1 MKDLDTI
8 IETAFRKN
16 ASDIHLRDGA
26 KARIRIDN
34 SLAEF
39 PDLPTVNMQSLV
51 DEIFDYLTEDER
63 NAMLALRKAGKDM
76 DCAFS
81 NISGIRLRANIYK
94 TQGGLCAALRIIR
107 PDRLSAGE
115 IGLPFSVTD
124 VCNKKSGLFL
134 ITGANGMGKSTTI
147 AALIDIMNSTRQVHI
162 LTIENPIEH
171 VFKSRKAHITQR
183 EVGTH
188 TPDFYSALRSSV
200 RENPDVIIVGELRDL
215 ETTRTAIELAETG
228 HLVIASLHTRT
239 AISTIDRLIGQFPS
253 AEQQQIRMMISESL
267 IGVLSQTLLVRKS
280 GGLVAAFEV
289 LIATPA
295 VRNLIREQKIPQIKS
310 LMQTGKNIGMFTL
323 DDSLLGLAESGTVSA
338 EEALSKSQ
346 SRDELAARIN
356 A

>member
-34 SLAEF
+34 ALAEF

-63 NAMLALRKAGKDM
+63 DAMLALRKAGKDM

-134 ITGANGMGKSTTI
+134 VTGANGMGKSTTI

-171 VFKSRKAHITQR
+171 VFKSRKALITQR

-289 LIATPA
+289 LIAPPA

-346 SRDELAARIN
+346 SWDELAARIN

>member
-1 MKDLDTI
+1 
-8 IETAFRKN
+8 
-16 ASDIHLRDGA
+16 
-26 KARIRIDN
+26 
-34 SLAEF
+34 
-39 PDLPTVNMQSLV
+39 
-51 DEIFDYLTEDER
+51 
-63 NAMLALRKAGKDM
+63 
-76 DCAFS
+76 
-81 NISGIRLRANIYK
+81 
-94 TQGGLCAALRIIR
+94 
-107 PDRLSAGE
+107 
-115 IGLPFSVTD
+115 
-124 VCNKKSGLFL
+124 
-134 ITGANGMGKSTTI
+134 MGKSTTI

-171 VFKSRKAHITQR
+171 VFKSRKALITQR

-346 SRDELAARIN
+346 SREELAARIN

>member
-171 VFKSRKAHITQR
+171 VFKSRKALITQR

-239 AISTIDRLIGQFPS
+239 AISTIDMLIGQFPS

-289 LIATPA
+289 LIATSA

-346 SRDELAARIN
+346 SRDELTARIN

>member
-39 PDLPTVNMQSLV
+39 PDLPTVNMHSLV

-115 IGLPFSVTD
+115 IGLPFLVTD

-134 ITGANGMGKSTTI
+134 VTGANGMGKSTTI

-171 VFKSRKAHITQR
+171 VFKSRKALITQR

-346 SRDELAARIN
+346 SREELSARIN

>member
-171 VFKSRKAHITQR
+171 VFKSRKALITQR

-346 SRDELAARIN
+346 SREELAARIN

>member
-134 ITGANGMGKSTTI
+134 VTGANGMGKSTTI

-171 VFKSRKAHITQR
+171 VFKSRKALITQR

-295 VRNLIREQKIPQIKS
+295 VRNLIREQK
-310 LMQTGKNIGMFTL
+310 F
-323 DDSLLGLAESGTVSA
+323 
-338 EEALSKSQ
+338 
-346 SRDELAARIN
+346 RR
-356 A
+356 

>member
-63 NAMLALRKAGKDM
+63 NAMLALRKEGKDM

-171 VFKSRKAHITQR
+171 VFKSRKALITQR

>member
-8 IETAFRKN
+8 IETAFKKN

-171 VFKSRKAHITQR
+171 VFKSRKALITQR

-188 TPDFYSALRSSV
+188 TPDFYNALRSSV

>member
-26 KARIRIDN
+26 KARIRIYN

-171 VFKSRKAHITQR
+171 VFKSRKALITQR

>member
-34 SLAEF
+34 ALAEF

-134 ITGANGMGKSTTI
+134 VTGANGMGKSTTI

-171 VFKSRKAHITQR
+171 VFKSRKALITQR

-346 SRDELAARIN
+346 SREELAARIN

>member
-39 PDLPTVNMQSLV
+39 PDLPTVNMHSLV

-134 ITGANGMGKSTTI
+134 VTGANGMGKSTTI

-171 VFKSRKAHITQR
+171 VFKSRKALITQR

-346 SRDELAARIN
+346 SREELAARIN

>member
-39 PDLPTVNMQSLV
+39 PDLPTANMQSLV

-134 ITGANGMGKSTTI
+134 VTGANGMGKSTTI

-171 VFKSRKAHITQR
+171 VFKSRKALITQR

>member
-124 VCNKKSGLFL
+124 ICNKKSGLFL
-134 ITGANGMGKSTTI
+134 VTGANGMGKSTTI

-171 VFKSRKAHITQR
+171 VFKSRKALITQR

>member
-171 VFKSRKAHITQR
+171 VFKSRKALITQR

-323 DDSLLGLAESGTVSA
+323 DDSLLALAESGTVSA

-346 SRDELAARIN
+346 SREELAARIN

>member
-134 ITGANGMGKSTTI
+134 VTGANGMGKSTTI

-171 VFKSRKAHITQR
+171 VFKSRKALITQR

>member
-63 NAMLALRKAGKDM
+63 NAMLALRKAGKDI

-171 VFKSRKAHITQR
+171 VFKSRKALITQR

-346 SRDELAARIN
+346 SREELAARIN

>member
-39 PDLPTVNMQSLV
+39 PDLPTVNMHSLV

-171 VFKSRKAHITQR
+171 VFKSRKALITQR

>member
-147 AALIDIMNSTRQVHI
+147 AALIDIMNSMRQVHI

-171 VFKSRKAHITQR
+171 VFKSRKALITQR

-346 SRDELAARIN
+346 SREELAARIN

>member
-134 ITGANGMGKSTTI
+134 VTGANGMGKSTTI

-171 VFKSRKAHITQR
+171 VFKSRKALITQR

-188 TPDFYSALRSSV
+188 TPDFTARCARVSA
-200 RENPDVIIVGELRDL
+200 
-215 ETTRTAIELAETG
+215 
-228 HLVIASLHTRT
+228 
-239 AISTIDRLIGQFPS
+239 
-253 AEQQQIRMMISESL
+253 
-267 IGVLSQTLLVRKS
+267 
-280 GGLVAAFEV
+280 
-289 LIATPA
+289 
-295 VRNLIREQKIPQIKS
+295 KIP
-310 LMQTGKNIGMFTL
+310 TL
-323 DDSLLGLAESGTVSA
+323 
-338 EEALSKSQ
+338 
-346 SRDELAARIN
+346 
-356 A
+356 

>member
-39 PDLPTVNMQSLV
+39 PDLPTVNMHSLV

-134 ITGANGMGKSTTI
+134 VTGANGMGKSTTI

-171 VFKSRKAHITQR
+171 VFKSRKALITQR

-356 A
+356 V

>member
-34 SLAEF
+34 ALAEF

-63 NAMLALRKAGKDM
+63 DAMLALRKAGKDM

-134 ITGANGMGKSTTI
+134 VTGANGMGKSTTI

-171 VFKSRKAHITQR
+171 VFKSRKALITQR

-323 DDSLLGLAESGTVSA
+323 DDSLLGLAESGAVSA

-346 SRDELAARIN
+346 SREELAARIN

>member
-162 LTIENPIEH
+162 LTIENPIEY
-171 VFKSRKAHITQR
+171 VFKSRKALITQR

>member
-171 VFKSRKAHITQR
+171 VFKSRKALITQR

-356 A
+356 V

>member
-63 NAMLALRKAGKDM
+63 NAMLALRKAGKDI

-134 ITGANGMGKSTTI
+134 VTGANGMGKSTTI

-171 VFKSRKAHITQR
+171 VFKSRKALITQR

-346 SRDELAARIN
+346 SREELAARIN